1 VARDILN
8 SWKEIAT
15 YMGRG
20 VRTVQRWEQHLGLP
34 VRRPWGKTRT
44 SVMAV
49 TSEIDNWVR
58 TTSVNRS
65 NGANGNDGLTHD
77 ALLDKLRTLIEEYRA
92 AGISL
97 RDDLQQLDG
106 REWNRSTPHGL
117 PTRSGATLRQP
128 ATNKTAA

>member
-1 VARDILN
+1 VASDILN
-8 SWKEIAT
+8 SWKEIAN

-20 VRTVQRWEQHLGLP
+20 VRTVQRWEQQLGLP
-34 VRRPWGKTRT
+34 VRRPWGKSR
-44 SVMAV
+44 SCVMAV
-49 TSEIDNWVR
+49 TSEIDSWVR
-58 TTSVNRS
+58 TTRVNRS

-77 ALLDKLRTLIEEYRA
+77 ALRDKLRTLIEEYRA

-106 REWNRSTPHGL
+106 RGTVQPPHGV

-128 ATNKTAA
+128 ATNKVA